1 MAKRRVPTKKKNPPA
16 KKVTTRT
23 VTRKPTTRKPTRGD
37 TKQTTLQIDL
47 GDRTDF
53 KEPMGAYLFDS
64 AGNLVERAA
73 VRSNRATLKS
83 SSRTIAHSRLF
94 IAPESKE
101 MDNELRPSIQRM
113 ERIGAFEPVISVG
126 GILNER
132 IRIPGPIIDQWF
144 LCLCWVRGRVVKSDS
159 GMPIC
164 GARVHVCEVDK
175 LFWWIQKLPEL
186 EIHRLRDDI
195 LKEIRKPRIPL
206 PPRPIPDPPPFA
218 PRFDEIGFNP
228 QPDPPRP
235 LLAQA
240 NVTNRLSE
248 VAFNPQPEPPSPEA
262 IESIQLRSLQAN
274 LTSSSTHLVRETLA
288 SNIRLLI
295 PYLCLWP
302 RWWRF
307 RCDEVLVLETD
318 NLGRFSGTIL
328 YPCNGDKPDL
338 YFWVEYE
345 IDGSWETVYKPPIPC
360 NTYWD
365 YKCGTEVTIRVN
377 DDRVP
382 ACDEEPDLA
391 GCVVQVLSIGRK
403 ISMSEILGPGASS
416 SEEGLNVD
424 TVQRPFGGK
433 LEPRLWFSRSKL
445 RDDKNIKYYKWS
457 YRKLTEGDGTP
468 LTPPGDWTP
477 LKRAVVRHYAKPASG
492 GGVSHV
498 PYPLGPQPVG
508 IQTDLYEIK
517 PTTLPPGGIEWTVV
531 DEREDLASGHFE
543 THKLGNATDP
553 QRAFN
558 AAGKYELKLELFKG
572 TGALVDWTAEGIDLQ
587 VTDVPAPFGTGTV
600 TATTAGNYHRIQHP
614 VSGHTLAFR
623 MVLRV
628 DNNACEA
635 KVEPVSGTG
644 LTVTPCGFIEF
655 GPGATTQLHFKA
667 SHPNNFADF
676 DFNLRRA
683 VSNHVALASTN
694 GRVGSSPVTTDDL
707 SHSYTLTAP
716 SDYRETFTVLEL
728 LGPCSRAAFTETL
741 HVWSRAVDGYNRL
754 SGLDRH
760 GVDGFALT
768 QPCPEC

>member
-1 MAKRRVPTKKKNPPA
+1 MAKRRVPTKKKQVTV
-16 KKVTTRT
+16 KKVTDRT
-23 VTRKPTTRKPTRGD
+23 ITRKPTKGD

-47 GDRTDF
+47 GQRTDF
-53 KEPMGAYLFDS
+53 KGPIAAYLFDS
-64 AGNLVERAA
+64 AGNLVERAP

-94 IAPESKE
+94 ITPEPEE
-101 MDNELRPSIQRM
+101 MDNELLPSIQRM
-113 ERIGAFEPVISVG
+113 ERLGAYEPVISVG
-126 GILNER
+126 GILNEK
-132 IRIPGPIIDQWF
+132 IRIPGPIIDHWI

-195 LKEIRKPRIPL
+195 LKEIQKPRIPF

-218 PRFDEIGFNP
+218 PNFDNIGFNP
-228 QPDPPRP
+228 QPDPPGP
-235 LLAQA
+235 LLRQA
-240 NVTNRLSE
+240 NITNRLSE

-262 IESIQLRSLQAN
+262 FENIQLRSLQAN

-318 NLGRFSGTIL
+318 NLGRFSGTII

-345 IDGSWETVYKPPIPC
+345 INGSWETVYKPAIPC
-360 NTYWD
+360 NTYWN
-365 YKCGTEVTIRVN
+365 YKCGTEVTLRVN

-433 LEPRLWFSRSKL
+433 LEPRLWFSRTKL

-457 YRKLTEGDGTP
+457 YRRLTEGDGTP
-468 LTPPGDWTP
+468 LSPVGDWTP
-477 LKRAVVRHYAKPASG
+477 LTRAVVRHYAKPASG

-517 PTTLPPGGIEWTVV
+517 PATLPPGGIEWTVV

-543 THKLGNATDP
+543 TTKLGSPTDP
-553 QRAFN
+553 LRAFN
-558 AAGKYELKLELFKG
+558 TAGKYELKLELFKG
-572 TGALVDWTAEGIDLQ
+572 TGALVDWTAEGINLQ

-600 TATTAGNYHRIQHP
+600 TSTTAGNYNRILHP

-628 DNNACEA
+628 DNNVCEA

-655 GPGATTQLHFKA
+655 VPGATTQLHFKA

-676 DFNLRRA
+676 DFNLTRA
-683 VSNHVALASTN
+683 VSNHVSLASVN
-694 GRVGSSPVTTDDL
+694 GPVGTSPVATDDL

-716 SDYRETFTVLEL
+716 SDFRETFTVIEL
-728 LGPCSRAAFTETL
+728 LGPCSRAAFAETL
-741 HVWSRAVDGYNRL
+741 HVWSRAVDGYNRM
-754 SGLDRH
+754 SHLDRH
-760 GVDGFALT
+760 GVDGFSLT